1 MKTGVKITNANESDD
16 PTSDFSSRCE
26 RMGQPAAATEPPK
39 SATSPPIWA
48 DDRARRASKWQKYR
62 KRQARGE
69 IVLRVVADEHSLAD
83 ALVSAGWLND
93 NEALDRNRIAE
104 AAG

>member
-1 MKTGVKITNANESDD
+1 MNPDR
-16 PTSDFSSRCE
+16 PSR
-26 RMGQPAAATEPPK
+26 
-39 SATSPPIWA
+39 
-48 DDRARRASKWQKYR
+48 SKWQRYR

-83 ALVSAGWLND
+83 ALIASGWLND

-104 AAG
+104 AAGEIVREWCARSIYRDR